1 MASPFT
7 VFRKNQTVVMAGLV
21 IVAIIA
27 FVVAP
32 ILTQFMNN
40 SYQAGMDGANGQRN
54 LILRWRGGKIDQG
67 YATALVQTNRNCQA
81 LLTRVA
87 EEVLK
92 NGGSPIRMS
101 N

>member
-32 ILTQFMNN
+32 ILTQYMNN
-40 SYQAGMDGANGQRN
+40 SYQAGIDGANGQRN
-54 LILRWRGGKIDQG
+54 LVVRWRGGKIDSVMRPLWFKPI
-67 YATALVQTNRNCQA
+67 ATAR
-81 LLTRVA
+81 
-87 EEVLK
+87 
-92 NGGSPIRMS
+92 PF
-101 N
+101 